1 MEAVTTLSFLFII
14 VLFIIVLNLKSFIK
28 SELDGIKY
36 QLNEIKKQ
44 LIAPQK
50 LQELKT
56 PVQEEKISETTP
68 DKIQIIADEKPEKEP
83 EKQTVKDIEK
93 VIEQKPIKE
102 PEWKKRIADK
112 YKSKDAK
119 IKKKTDFEKFI
130 GENLMNKVGILI
142 LVIALGLGIKY
153 AIGEGWINPVGR
165 ILIGLLSGA
174 ILIGL
179 AHKLR
184 KNYIAFSSV
193 LIGGGIAVF
202 YFSIAFG
209 YQMYEIFNQ
218 TAAFLLMVGITGFAV
233 VLSLGYNRKELA
245 VLAIIGGF
253 ATPIMVSSGTGNY
266 KVLFTYI
273 MILDIGMLVLA
284 YYKRWKIVNIVAYA
298 STVILYSLWLFK
310 TFNSEAE
317 IPYLG
322 ALLFA
327 TGFYIIFFL
336 MNIINNLKEKTKF
349 EASEF
354 IILIS
359 NSFFYYAAGLFL
371 LHEFAASYQGIYT
384 IVLAVLNAA
393 FAYPLYKRKDIDRNL
408 VLLLI
413 GLVLTFVSLTA
424 PVQLNGNYITMFW
437 AIETALLLWLSQ
449 KSGIRLLKTASFIVV
464 GLMIISLV
472 MDWDKYYFD
481 YNEAALTIIL
491 NRVFITGIISIASL
505 FLSLKLLINEN
516 NDDFLRKFSLKKYRS
531 FLTILLILL
540 GYFVVL
546 FEIGYQV
553 DAYYDF
559 TRLTDIALA
568 FYSYLYVLAVL
579 LWTGKIEG
587 KSFKNAFTWI
597 SVFMLFLYAFA
608 VHYDFKRILEYYLN
622 NTSDTTFVFIH
633 YLTVIFVIALA
644 YFSWKN
650 IYNFDNKDNSLI
662 NIFLWINIALSVYI
676 LSNELDYLVLYLSKP
691 DIENMYALSSSVHKI
706 GWPILWGIIAFVL
719 MILGMKTKMK
729 MLRLIALSLFFF
741 TLLKLFAVD
750 VWDMSEGGRIA
761 AFISL
766 GIILLVV
773 SFLYQKL
780 KKLIFEEEEEDTI
793 EN

>member
-28 SELDGIKY
+28 SELDSIKY
-36 QLNEIKKQ
+36 QLNDIKKQ
-44 LIAPQK
+44 LSGTQK

-56 PVQEEKISETTP
+56 PVKEEKISETTP

-83 EKQTVKDIEK
+83 EKQIRKDIEK
-93 VIEQKPIKE
+93 VVEQKIIKE
-102 PEWKKRIADK
+102 PEWKKRIPEK
-112 YKSKDAK
+112 YKSKSVK
-119 IKKKTDFEKFI
+119 PKKKTDFEKFI

-165 ILIGLLSGA
+165 ILVGLLSGA

-233 VLSLGYNRKELA
+233 VLSLAYNRKELA

-253 ATPIMVSSGTGNY
+253 ATPIMVSSGAGNY

-284 YYKRWKIVNIVAYA
+284 YYKRWNIVNIVAYA

-310 TFNSEAE
+310 TNNSGKE
-317 IPYLG
+317 IPYVG

-336 MNIINNLKEKTKF
+336 MNIVNNLKEKAKF
-349 EASEF
+349 DASEF

-371 LHEFAASYQGIYT
+371 LHEFAPAYKGIYT
-384 IVLAVLNAA
+384 ILLAVLNAA
-393 FAYPLYKRKDIDRNL
+393 FAYPLYKRKEIDRNL

-413 GLVLTFVSLTA
+413 GIVLTFVSLTA

-437 AIETALLLWLSQ
+437 AIETVLLLWLSQ
-449 KSGIRLLKTASFIVV
+449 KSGIRLLKTSSFIVV
-464 GLMIISLV
+464 TLMLISLV
-472 MDWDKYYFD
+472 MDWNKYYFD
-481 YNEAALTIIL
+481 YNETVLTIVL
-491 NRVFITGIISIASL
+491 NKVFITGIISIISIY
-505 FLSLKLLINEN
+505 FSLKLLINEN
-516 NDDFLRKFSLKKYRS
+516 NDYFLRSFSLKKYRG
-531 FLTILLILL
+531 FLTILLIVL

-579 LWTGKIEG
+579 LWTEKLKGN
-587 KSFKNAFTWI
+587 SFKNVFTWI
-597 SVFMLFLYAFA
+597 SVVMLFLYALA
-608 VHYDFKRILEYYLN
+608 IHYDFKNILEDYLA
-622 NTSDTTFVFIH
+622 NTIDTTFVFIH
-633 YLTVIFVIALA
+633 YLTVVFVIALA

-650 IYNFDNKDNSLI
+650 IYNSDNPDNSLI
-662 NIFLWINIALSVYI
+662 NVFLWINIALSVYL

-691 DIENMYALSSSVHKI
+691 DIENMYALSLSVHKI
-706 GWPILWGIIAFVL
+706 GWPILWGVIAFVL

-729 MLRLIALSLFFF
+729 MLRIIALSLFFF

-780 KKLIFEEEEEDTI
+780 KKLIFEEEDALDD
-793 EN
+793 

>member
-28 SELDGIKY
+28 SELNGIK
-36 QLNEIKKQ
+36 NQ
-44 LIAPQK
+44 LIALQK
-50 LQELKT
+50 QLSVNQSVSELETSIK
-56 PVQEEKISETTP
+56 EEKISDTIPE
-68 DKIQIIADEKPEKEP
+68 KIKIKEDEKPEK
-83 EKQTVKDIEK
+83 QTEKDIEK
-93 VIEQKPIKE
+93 GVSQKLIKE
-102 PEWKKRIADK
+102 PEWKKKIPEK
-112 YKSKDAK
+112 YKSKSVK

-153 AIGEGWINPVGR
+153 AIGEGWINPIGR
-165 ILIGLLSGA
+165 ILISLLSGA

-233 VLSLGYNRKELA
+233 VLALAYNRKELA
-245 VLAIIGGF
+245 VIAIIGGF
-253 ATPIMVSSGTGNY
+253 ATPIMVSSGAGNY
-266 KVLFTYI
+266 KILFTYI
-273 MILDIGMLVLA
+273 MILDVGMLVLA
-284 YYKRWKIVNIVAYA
+284 YYKRWNIVNIVAYA

-310 TFNSEAE
+310 TNHSGNE

-327 TGFYIIFFL
+327 TVFYIIFFL
-336 MNIINNLKEKTKF
+336 MNIINNLKERAKF
-349 EASEF
+349 DASEF

-359 NSFFYYAAGLFL
+359 NTFFYYAVALFL
-371 LHEFAASYQGIYT
+371 IHEFAPAYKGIYT
-384 IVLAVLNAA
+384 ILLAVLNAA
-393 FAYPLYKRKDIDRNL
+393 FAYPLYRRKEIDRNL

-437 AIETALLLWLSQ
+437 AIETLLLLWLNQ
-449 KSGIRLLKTASFIVV
+449 KSGIGLLKTSSFIVV
-464 GLMIISLV
+464 ILMMISLV
-472 MDWDKYYFD
+472 MDWEKYYFD
-481 YNEAALTIIL
+481 YNVNTLSIIL
-491 NRVFITGIISIASL
+491 NKVFITGIIAIVSV
-505 FLSLKLLINEN
+505 FLSIKLLINQKG
-516 NDDFLRKFSLKKYRS
+516 DYFLKKFSLKKYRA

-553 DAYYDF
+553 DAYYEYS
-559 TRLTDIALA
+559 RLSDIALA

-579 LWTGKIEG
+579 LWTEKFEEN
-587 KSFKNAFTWI
+587 SFRNAFTWI

-608 VHYDFKRILEYYLN
+608 VHFDFKNIIEHYLAGS
-622 NTSDTTFVFIH
+622 TDTTFVFIH

-650 IYNFDNKDNSLI
+650 ISKFNNPNNSLI
-662 NIFLWINIALSVYI
+662 NIFLWINVALSVYI
-676 LSNELDYLVLYLSKP
+676 LSTELDYLVVFLAKP
-691 DIENMYALSSSVHKI
+691 DIENMYALSLSVHKI

-719 MILGMKTKMK
+719 MIFGMKTKMK
-729 MLRLIALSLFFF
+729 MLRIIALSLFFF

-780 KKLIFEEEEEDTI
+780 KKLIFEEEDTTD
-793 EN
+793 N